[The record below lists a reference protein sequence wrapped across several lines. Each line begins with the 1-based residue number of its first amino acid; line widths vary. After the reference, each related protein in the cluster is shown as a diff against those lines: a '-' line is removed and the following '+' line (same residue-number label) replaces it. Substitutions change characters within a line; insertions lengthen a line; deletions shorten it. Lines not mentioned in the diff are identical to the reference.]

1 MSYEDDTALPMAETA
16 IAEHRAAPVVDEFG
30 EDLGDEPEPLPI
42 SARRR
47 RLSAVTAALALAA
60 VGAAGF
66 YAGVVVQKHQKSSG
80 STATAA
86 AAFASR
92 LGRAGAG
99 AGGAGFA
106 GTGGPNRVAGTVKL
120 IDGSNIYVTD
130 AQGNTVKVA
139 TGSGAQFSKTVAGA
153 LSDVKIGD
161 RVTVTGPQGADGTYQ
176 AQQVIAGGAAGA
188 GRAFGGGGAAAG
200 GAAGG

>member
-92 LGRAGAG
+92 LGRAG